1 MVDLQHNAYRIF
13 RAENIYF
20 DALCFTRLLLM
31 FGRLIFLSALD
42 KAVRWTAFPPRRPM
56 NQFIGCYG
64 KRAQAR

>member
-42 KAVRWTAFPPRRPM
+42 KAVR
-56 NQFIGCYG
+56 
-64 KRAQAR
+64 